1 MESYG
6 LHRLRFVRICVSRI
20 LTACSPSGGQRLA
33 LVTLQATSST
43 PPSRKPSTTSGW
55 CRMRMLSR
63 SPSTRYRG
71 QSSLQPLA
79 SPRSIWTQERPPA
92 IPDRISSLRWPG
104 GCNSCLSQV
113 GRAHKFAWALESIV
127 RADLELGFFQGV
139 KPHERF
145 YENSRNI
152 LQLTLLKR
160 HFERGLFD
168 PWSQL
173 FCNEPFC

>member
-1 MESYG
+1 MVCTDFDLFG
-6 LHRLRFVRICVSRI
+6 F
-20 LTACSPSGGQRLA
+20 AFLA
-33 LVTLQATSST
+33 YLPLARHPVGNGSH
-43 PPSRKPSTTSGW
+43 
-55 CRMRMLSR
+55 
-63 SPSTRYRG
+63 
-71 QSSLQPLA
+71 SSLCRPRHPHHHLA
-79 SPRSIWTQERPPA
+79 SLRPRRAGAECACCRVHLQPGTGDSPRCSLLPHRAQFGQERPPA

-127 RADLELGFFQGV
+127 RADMELGFFQGV